1 MHEGASWFTFPSFL
15 LVTQPN
21 ILPGL
26 PQAHRLH
33 SRASWGAGSFPNL
46 VLKSVHFRASS
57 GRESSLSHCCFP
69 CDDAAPRCSPPSVC
83 FMVPSG
89 FWQHAEVKTCV
100 ISLIY
105 FLPQIL
111 MSTSGHQKYLSLMA
125 VLPRVGLCTE
135 LNFLSHSTLASQGLL
150 SHLGK
155 IYKNYSWQKFLKD
168 NIFSA
173 KVKRCLYYEA
183 HEKDQVPPPSS

>member
-1 MHEGASWFTFPSFL
+1 MLQYSYFIKINIKQGVARRSLMVHFPQFPSGH
-15 LVTQPN
+15 PS
-21 ILPGL
+21 P
-26 PQAHRLH
+26 A
-33 SRASWGAGSFPNL
+33 SRPDCRKHIACTPEPAEEQVHFQTWC
-46 VLKSVHFRASS
+46 LKTVPFRASS
-57 GRESSLSHCCFP
+57 GRESSLSHCCFS

-83 FMVPSG
+83 FTVPSG
-89 FWQHAEVKTCV
+89 FWQHAEVKTRV

-125 VLPRVGLCTE
+125 VLPRIGLCTE

-155 IYKNYSWQKFLKD
+155 IYKDYS
-168 NIFSA
+168 
-173 KVKRCLYYEA
+173 
-183 HEKDQVPPPSS
+183 